1 MIVIAKTSG
10 AMDRLRKV
18 IYTFVDSYPS
28 VFVDKKDIIS
38 AQLDA
43 CERLLKNT
51 KDRTD
56 RLAIGSEIMEL
67 QMALDL
73 LP

>member
-10 AMDRLRKV
+10 AMDSFRKV

-51 KDRTD
+51 NDRTD
-56 RLAIGSEIMEL
+56 RLAIESEIMEL